1 MGQKREVFANTVVD
15 PISPK
20 PDEKAMTFFKVRFVF
35 LLLFDTL
42 VTGVSD
48 LTSKYLLSLLKT
60 YPWPMG
66 FCVHTP

>member
-1 MGQKREVFANTVVD
+1 MID

-20 PDEKAMTFFKVRFVF
+20 SDEKAMTFFTVGFVF
-35 LLLFDTL
+35 LLLSDTL

-66 FCVHTP
+66 FCVYTP